1 MIRETCEDYYEVK
14 RHQIGI
20 VPEDG
25 AIIAFGGKVYA
36 ASFDNL
42 RTLMLNGTEVIV
54 VEKKGLL

>member
-20 VPEDG
+20 VPIR

-42 RTLMLNGTEVIV
+42 RTLM
-54 VEKKGLL
+54 